1 MFKKTTIPGIL
12 GMLLII
18 LALLVKDPAH
28 QRILFLLGAAGMT
41 LMALL
46 EHHKLFIGLQ
56 TVIISGTLTAFL
68 PASDTIKGAIPMLV
82 SLPVLYLLCHY
93 RILNTK
99 VKVLGAFALI
109 TLGVGYAVQHT
120 LIFFL
125 GGFLVTLFSF
135 LEFRSGFR
143 PAVLWMVLNLI
154 FTLLAA
160 YTLFT

>member
-1 MFKKTTIPGIL
+1 
-12 GMLLII
+12 
-18 LALLVKDPAH
+18 
-28 QRILFLLGAAGMT
+28 MT

-68 PASDTIKGAIPMLV
+68 PVSDTIKGAVPMLV
-82 SLPVLYLLCHY
+82 SLPVLYLLYHY
-93 RILNTK
+93 GILDTR
-99 VKVLGAFALI
+99 VRALGALAL
-109 TLGVGYAVQHT
+109 TVLGVGYAVQQT

-143 PAVLWMVLNLI
+143 PAILWMVLNLI

-160 YTLFT
+160 YTLFIQI